1 MNFTN
6 REASLLAHL
15 KNGQVPEYRIYI
27 LYSVGKFTVQL
38 LTQSMY
44 LWSLLSVALFIRMPK
59 SNWSAYKKYYS
70 AKWESE
76 PLLKEWICSVPG
88 DRTRA
93 ACRLCHLTIRAHHGD
108 LVKHANTATHKRY
121 VEGRSSNAARFL
133 KAAGANA
140 VARKRQENDQKIT
153 DLKISVYIACHT
165 WHFHKCSWSHRRK
178 H

>member
-1 MNFTN
+1 
-6 REASLLAHL
+6 
-15 KNGQVPEYRIYI
+15 
-27 LYSVGKFTVQL
+27 
-38 LTQSMY
+38 
-44 LWSLLSVALFIRMPK
+44 MPK

-153 DLKISVYIACHT
+153 DLKISAYIACHT
-165 WHFHKCSWSHRRK
+165 SINAVDHIGENINECAKHCNCSKNTLSNLQLHRTKCTNLIK
-178 H
+178 NVIGPEMKKQ